1 MQSPAQIVFHGID
14 HSDAVE
20 ERIREKLAKL
30 EQFHKNITSSRVVV
44 ELHHKNTS
52 HVHKRGEPFLI
63 SVFVAVPGE
72 DLVARSDRGK
82 ESDELKAHEDIGVA
96 LRDAFDS
103 MERQLR
109 DLADRR
115 KTELKSV
122 DQKVI
127 AE

>member
-30 EQFHKNITSSRVVV
+30 EQFHKNITACRVVV

-52 HVHKRGEPFLI
+52 QVHKRGEPFLVTI
-63 SVFVAVPGE
+63 SVSVPGE
-72 DLVARSDRGK
+72 ELVASSDPGTP
-82 ESDELKAHEDIGVA
+82 DGLKAHEDIGLA
-96 LRDAFDS
+96 LRDAFES

-115 KTELKSV
+115 KSEMKAV
-122 DQKVI
+122 VAD
-127 AE
+127 